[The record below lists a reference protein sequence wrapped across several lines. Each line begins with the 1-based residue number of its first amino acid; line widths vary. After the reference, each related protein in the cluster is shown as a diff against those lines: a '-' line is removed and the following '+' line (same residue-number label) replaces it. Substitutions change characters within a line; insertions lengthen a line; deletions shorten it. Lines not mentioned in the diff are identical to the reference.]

1 MIYFSPLPL
10 LSSLIE
16 QRQTVTLQQLIR
28 CRTKSGSLLDQIG
41 TRYWSLGVLL
51 LNDDTGLI
59 TQAIIDQYREDTT
72 INREI
77 LKRWTQGQ
85 GMPVEWATLIDV
97 LNDIGLTELARE
109 MEEKFYTEEVN

>member
-1 MIYFSPLPL
+1 M
-10 LSSLIE
+10 

-41 TRYWSLGVLL
+41 TRYWSLL

-85 GMPVEWATLIDV
+85 GMPVKWATLIDI